1 MKKFLYY
8 LRRNRIRFSKI
19 YQLKKGDDFNIK
31 IISDVKLTE
40 DEKKLIFDIIYDF
53 CTGASYNSPYEV
65 ARRIV
70 HELQPKII
78 AGEVR
83 LKCDYSGVIR
93 VSKKRID

>member
-1 MKKFLYY
+1 MRKLFYY
-8 LRRNRIRFSKI
+8 LRRNRIRFSKV
-19 YQLKKGDDFNIK
+19 YRLKKGDYFNIK
-31 IISDVKLTE
+31 LISDIDLTE
-40 DEKKLIFDIIYDF
+40 EEKKLIFDIMYDF

-93 VSKKRID
+93 VSKNRID

>member
-93 VSKKRID
+93 VSKKM